1 MDFAVTLVYM
11 LDMYEHTKDRFI
23 IGMYVKKGE
32 FNCTQ
37 VFLLQQTT
45 KSQVKSP
52 LFIYIA
58 LLTIQIVTKHCTIS
72 K

>member
-11 LDMYEHTKDRFI
+11 LDMYEHTNDRFI
-23 IGMYVKKGE
+23 IGMYVKKFE

-52 LFIYIA
+52 LFI
-58 LLTIQIVTKHCTIS
+58 
-72 K
+72 

>member
-1 MDFAVTLVYM
+1 MDFAATLEYM
-11 LDMYEHTKDRFI
+11 LDMYEHTNDRFI

-52 LFIYIA
+52 LFI
-58 LLTIQIVTKHCTIS
+58 
-72 K
+72 

>member
-1 MDFAVTLVYM
+1 MDFAAILEYM
-11 LDMYEHTKDRFI
+11 LDMYKHTNDRFI

-45 KSQVKSP
+45 KSQVT
-52 LFIYIA
+52 FIHIA
-58 LLTIQIVTKHCTIS
+58 LLTIQIVTKHCTVS